1 MNHVTRIVGGVASGR
16 RLTVPRGDAPRPT
29 SEVVREALFNAL
41 ESRNAVRGAKVL
53 DLFAGSG
60 ALGIEAA
67 SRGAADVVL
76 VDSSR
81 QAAGAARTNVGDLA
95 MLRVA
100 VVLSSVERFLAGRAP
115 FAADLV
121 LVDPPYSMAED
132 AVAAILQQLAS
143 TTWVVPSGLVVV
155 ERSTRSPEPDWP
167 EGLERSTVRRYGE
180 TAVWTAQYSPV
191 ASAPVGGPS

>member
-16 RLTVPRGDAPRPT
+16 RLTVPRGDATRPT

-41 ESRNAVRGAKVL
+41 ESRNAVVGAKIL

-81 QAAGAARTNVGDLA
+81 QAAGAARTNAAELKQ
-95 MLRVA
+95 LRIA
-100 VVLSSVERFLAGRAP
+100 VVLSSVERFLAGRPP
-115 FAADLV
+115 FSADIV
-121 LVDPPYSMAED
+121 LMDPPYSMTED
-132 AVAAILQQLAS
+132 AVASVLGQLADGA
-143 TTWVVPSGLVVV
+143 WVAMSGLVVV
-155 ERSTRSPEPDWP
+155 ERSTRSPEPRWP
-167 EGLERSTVRRYGE
+167 EGLERNAVRRYGE
-180 TAVWTAQYSPV
+180 TAVWTARRV
-191 ASAPVGGPS
+191 AVSARAET

>member
-1 MNHVTRIVGGVASGR
+1 MADVTRIVGGVASGR
-16 RLTVPRGDAPRPT
+16 RLTVPKGDATRPT

-60 ALGIEAA
+60 ALGFEAA
-67 SRGAADVVL
+67 SRGAGDVVL

-81 QAAGAARTNVGDLA
+81 QAAGAARSNLSDLA

-121 LVDPPYSMAED
+121 LIDPPYSMTED
-132 AVAAILQQLAS
+132 KVAAILAQLALPG
-143 TTWVVPSGLVVV
+143 WVASSGLVVV
-155 ERSTRSPEPDWP
+155 ERAGRSPEPRWP
-167 EGLERSTVRRYGE
+167 DGMQRSTVRRYGD
-180 TAVWTAQYSPV
+180 TAVWTAQFSPV
-191 ASAPVGGPS
+191 TAGEPA

>member
-16 RLTVPRGDAPRPT
+16 RLTVPRGDATRPT

-81 QAAGAARTNVGDLA
+81 QAAAAARTNAGELHQ
-95 MLRVA
+95 LRIA
-100 VVLSSVERFLAGRAP
+100 VVLSSVERFLSGRP
-115 FAADLV
+115 PISADIV
-121 LVDPPYSMAED
+121 LMDPPYPMTED
-132 AVAAILQQLAS
+132 AVAGILGQLVAG
-143 TTWVVPSGLVVV
+143 TWVSHSGLVVV
-155 ERSTRSPEPDWP
+155 ERSTRSPEPRWP
-167 EGLERSTVRRYGE
+167 DGLQRDGVRRYGE
-180 TAVWTAQYSPV
+180 TAVWTAR
-191 ASAPVGGPS
+191 AVGVSVRGDA